1 MRVLAIAGT
10 QRMAQLSDT
19 PTTQEA
25 GFENLAGGFW
35 SGLVA
40 PNGTPSD
47 IVATINTA
55 SNEAMQS
62 DEMRAALNI
71 LGGRE
76 QLGSPADFRDF
87 IAAETIKWTEVI
99 RTAGVKID

>member
-1 MRVLAIAGT
+1 
-10 QRMAQLSDT
+10 
-19 PTTQEA
+19 
-25 GFENLAGGFW
+25 
-35 SGLVA
+35 
-40 PNGTPSD
+40 
-47 IVATINTA
+47 
-55 SNEAMQS
+55 MQS